1 MISFCYLSLTK
12 NYKIDLNKIEFT
24 KINLIKLKKN
34 YWFLIQ
40 MTQGW
45 EFHNPTL
52 GIRPQAK

>member
-40 MTQGW
+40 ITQGW
-45 EFHNPTL
+45 EFDNPTL